1 MKRFLLILLF
11 VTSLSFAQNNG
22 ITYQAIIYNPD
33 GEELPGVNNPYAP
46 IFNQSICL
54 QFGIVDADGNLE
66 YQEQANVIT
75 DDFGMVNLIIGTY
88 PQSAGYA
95 SSFSEIQWSSDSKFL
110 VVDLD
115 IRGSCT
121 DFVEISNQPLSYVPF
136 ALYAENSSADEN
148 IDALTALVEQIETD
162 SNAAIATLQADVDQN
177 EADSDTTD
185 TVLQAQIDANET
197 AANNAIDAL
206 QADVD
211 QNEADSDT
219 TDAVLQ
225 AQIDTNETA
234 ANNAIDALQAD
245 VDQNEADSDTTD
257 AALQAQID
265 NNETAANNAIDALQA
280 DVDQNEAD
288 SDTTDAVLQAQI
300 DANETAANIAID
312 ALQADVDQ
320 NEADS
325 DTTDAA
331 LQTDVDQNEED
342 SDAADTALQ
351 LELDTTQSGSGLQ
364 DDGSYVANTSM
375 NYINESTS
383 IVDATEDLDA
393 AIAALQESNAALQ
406 ALIEDLQSQVDNLT
420 NTGTYTPTLISG
432 SGTFTEANWFQIGD
446 MVIVI
451 GNFNNG
457 DLTDGTEII
466 IDTPTTNTF
475 SSSTDVSG
483 NVAGFMMNMESVG
496 GSVRALQGTNRVVF
510 SGAGAHG
517 IAFDMDGGYVFSYN
531 LGGGTTYTPT
541 TNGNIT
547 LSPANYSINGS
558 TVIVNGNFSDG
569 DFGFFSEDNIEISIP
584 TSSTFSNAYD
594 ATGVVSSTVMMG
606 FESGAGHVEAVP
618 NSSSVKISLS
628 GAHGIA
634 FEADGSYTFTYNT
647 SSAGGLTY
655 NPSVTE
661 GSATISNVQYFKY
674 GDMVIVSGLIDNAS
688 SGTVIS
694 IPISSFFTSPYD
706 VKGLVTGSDFDES
719 AAGIIQSVPNSENV
733 QISFRGAHGQTNCD
747 QGSFIFTYK
756 L

>member
-185 TVLQAQIDANET
+185 T
-197 AANNAIDAL
+197 
-206 QADVD
+206 
-211 QNEADSDT
+211 
-219 TDAVLQ
+219 
-225 AQIDTNETA
+225 
-234 ANNAIDALQAD
+234 
-245 VDQNEADSDTTD
+245 
-257 AALQAQID
+257 
-265 NNETAANNAIDALQA
+265 
-280 DVDQNEAD
+280 
-288 SDTTDAVLQAQI
+288 VLQAQI

-517 IAFDMDGGYVFSYN
+517 IAFDMDGGYIFSYN

-733 QISFRGAHGQTNCD
+733 QISFRGAHGQTNFD

>member
-1 MKRFLLILLF
+1 M
-11 VTSLSFAQNNG
+11 
-22 ITYQAIIYNPD
+22 
-33 GEELPGVNNPYAP
+33 
-46 IFNQSICL
+46 
-54 QFGIVDADGNLE
+54 
-66 YQEQANVIT
+66 
-75 DDFGMVNLIIGTY
+75 
-88 PQSAGYA
+88 
-95 SSFSEIQWSSDSKFL
+95 
-110 VVDLD
+110 
-115 IRGSCT
+115 
-121 DFVEISNQPLSYVPF
+121 
-136 ALYAENSSADEN
+136 
-148 IDALTALVEQIETD
+148 
-162 SNAAIATLQADVDQN
+162 
-177 EADSDTTD
+177 
-185 TVLQAQIDANET
+185 
-197 AANNAIDAL
+197 
-206 QADVD
+206 
-211 QNEADSDT
+211 
-219 TDAVLQ
+219 
-225 AQIDTNETA
+225 
-234 ANNAIDALQAD
+234 
-245 VDQNEADSDTTD
+245 
-257 AALQAQID
+257 
-265 NNETAANNAIDALQA
+265 
-280 DVDQNEAD
+280 
-288 SDTTDAVLQAQI
+288 
-300 DANETAANIAID
+300 
-312 ALQADVDQ
+312 
-320 NEADS
+320 
-325 DTTDAA
+325 
-331 LQTDVDQNEED
+331 
-342 SDAADTALQ
+342 Q

-420 NTGTYTPTLISG
+420 NSGTYTPTLISG

-446 MVIVI
+446 MVIVL

-483 NVAGFMMNMESVG
+483 NVAGFMAFDDEFGESVG

-517 IAFDMDGGYVFSYN
+517 MAIDMDGGYIFSYN

-547 LSPANYSINGS
+547 LSPANYSINDS
-558 TVIVNGNFSDG
+558 TVIVNGNFSNG
-569 DFGFFSEDNIEISIP
+569 DFGNSFFNDENIEISIP

-594 ATGVVSSTVMMG
+594 ATGVVSSTVMG

-628 GAHGIA
+628 GAHS
-634 FEADGSYTFTYNT
+634 EAIDAEGSYTFTYNT

-655 NPSVTE
+655 NPSVTS

-706 VKGLVTGSDFDES
+706 VKGLVTGSYFES

-733 QISFRGAHGQTNCD
+733 QISFRGAHGQTNFD

>member
-219 TDAVLQ
+219 TDA
-225 AQIDTNETA
+225 
-234 ANNAIDALQAD
+234 
-245 VDQNEADSDTTD
+245 
-257 AALQAQID
+257 
-265 NNETAANNAIDALQA
+265 
-280 DVDQNEAD
+280 
-288 SDTTDAVLQAQI
+288 
-300 DANETAANIAID
+300 
-312 ALQADVDQ
+312 
-320 NEADS
+320 
-325 DTTDAA
+325 A

-517 IAFDMDGGYVFSYN
+517 IAFDMDGGYIFSYN

-733 QISFRGAHGQTNCD
+733 QISFRGAHGQTNFD

>member
-197 AANNAIDAL
+197 AANN
-206 QADVD
+206 
-211 QNEADSDT
+211 
-219 TDAVLQ
+219 
-225 AQIDTNETA
+225 
-234 ANNAIDALQAD
+234 
-245 VDQNEADSDTTD
+245 
-257 AALQAQID
+257 
-265 NNETAANNAIDALQA
+265 
-280 DVDQNEAD
+280 
-288 SDTTDAVLQAQI
+288 
-300 DANETAANIAID
+300 AID

-634 FEADGSYTFTYNT
+634 FDAEGSYTFTYNT

-733 QISFRGAHGQTNCD
+733 QISFRGAHGQTNFD

>member
-1 MKRFLLILLF
+1 M
-11 VTSLSFAQNNG
+11 
-22 ITYQAIIYNPD
+22 
-33 GEELPGVNNPYAP
+33 
-46 IFNQSICL
+46 
-54 QFGIVDADGNLE
+54 
-66 YQEQANVIT
+66 
-75 DDFGMVNLIIGTY
+75 
-88 PQSAGYA
+88 
-95 SSFSEIQWSSDSKFL
+95 
-110 VVDLD
+110 
-115 IRGSCT
+115 
-121 DFVEISNQPLSYVPF
+121 
-136 ALYAENSSADEN
+136 
-148 IDALTALVEQIETD
+148 
-162 SNAAIATLQADVDQN
+162 
-177 EADSDTTD
+177 
-185 TVLQAQIDANET
+185 
-197 AANNAIDAL
+197 
-206 QADVD
+206 
-211 QNEADSDT
+211 
-219 TDAVLQ
+219 
-225 AQIDTNETA
+225 
-234 ANNAIDALQAD
+234 
-245 VDQNEADSDTTD
+245 
-257 AALQAQID
+257 
-265 NNETAANNAIDALQA
+265 
-280 DVDQNEAD
+280 
-288 SDTTDAVLQAQI
+288 
-300 DANETAANIAID
+300 
-312 ALQADVDQ
+312 
-320 NEADS
+320 
-325 DTTDAA
+325 
-331 LQTDVDQNEED
+331 
-342 SDAADTALQ
+342 Q

-364 DDGSYVANTSM
+364 DDGSYLANTSM

-457 DLTDGTEII
+457 DLSDGSEIT

-496 GSVRALQGTNRVVF
+496 GSVTALQGTNRVVF

-517 IAFDMDGGYVFSYN
+517 MAFDMDGGYIFSYN

-558 TVIVNGNFSDG
+558 TVIVNGNFSNG
-569 DFGFFSEDNIEISIP
+569 DFGFSSEDNIEISIP

-594 ATGVVSSTVMMG
+594 ATGVASSTVMG
-606 FESGAGHVEAVP
+606 FESGAGYVEAVP
-618 NSSSVKISLS
+618 NSSSVKISIS
-628 GAHGIA
+628 GAHMMA
-634 FEADGSYTFTYNT
+634 VDAEGSYTFTYNT

-655 NPSVTE
+655 NPSVTS

-694 IPISSFFTSPYD
+694 IPISSFFTSPSD
-706 VKGLVTGSDFDES
+706 VKGLVTGSYFES
-719 AAGIIQSVPNSENV
+719 AAGIIQAVSNSETV
-733 QISFRGAHGQTNCD
+733 KISFRGAHGQEDFD

>member
-185 TVLQAQIDANET
+185 TVLQAQIDA
-197 AANNAIDAL
+197 
-206 QADVD
+206 
-211 QNEADSDT
+211 
-219 TDAVLQ
+219 
-225 AQIDTNETA
+225 NETA

-517 IAFDMDGGYVFSYN
+517 IAFDMDGGYIFSYN

-634 FEADGSYTFTYNT
+634 FDAEGSYTFTYNT

-706 VKGLVTGSDFDES
+706 VKGLVTGSDFES

-733 QISFRGAHGQTNCD
+733 QISFRGAHGQTNFD

>member
-185 TVLQAQIDANET
+185 TVLQAQIDA
-197 AANNAIDAL
+197 
-206 QADVD
+206 
-211 QNEADSDT
+211 
-219 TDAVLQ
+219 
-225 AQIDTNETA
+225 NETA

-634 FEADGSYTFTYNT
+634 FDAEGSYTFTYNT

-706 VKGLVTGSDFDES
+706 VKGLVTGSDFES

-733 QISFRGAHGQTNCD
+733 QISFRGAHGQTNFD

>member
-1 MKRFLLILLF
+1 MKRFLHLLLF

-88 PQSAGYA
+88 PLSAGYA

-115 IRGSCT
+115 IKGNCT

-185 TVLQAQIDANET
+185 AVLQAQIDANET
-197 AANNAIDAL
+197 AANIAINAL
-206 QADVD
+206 QVEVD
-211 QNEADSDT
+211 QNEADIDT
-219 TDAVLQ
+219 TD
-225 AQIDTNETA
+225 T
-234 ANNAIDALQAD
+234 
-245 VDQNEADSDTTD
+245 
-257 AALQAQID
+257 
-265 NNETAANNAIDALQA
+265 
-280 DVDQNEAD
+280 
-288 SDTTDAVLQAQI
+288 VLQAQI

-320 NEADS
+320 NETDS
-325 DTTDAA
+325 DAADAA

-351 LELDTTQSGSGLQ
+351 LELDTTESGSGLQ

-446 MVIVI
+446 MVIVL

-483 NVAGFMMNMESVG
+483 NVAGIAFDESVG

-510 SGAGAHG
+510 SGAGAHRMA
-517 IAFDMDGGYVFSYN
+517 IDMDGGYIFSYN

-558 TVIVNGNFSDG
+558 NVIVNGNFSNG
-569 DFGFFSEDNIEISIP
+569 DFGFFNDENIEISIP

-594 ATGVVSSTVMMG
+594 ATGVVSSTVIMG

-628 GAHGIA
+628 GAHMDA
-634 FEADGSYTFTYNT
+634 FDAEGSYTFTYNT

-655 NPSVTE
+655 NPSVTS

-674 GDMVIVSGLIDNAS
+674 GYMVIVSGLIDNAS

-706 VKGLVTGSDFDES
+706 VKGLVTGSYFES

-733 QISFRGAHGQTNCD
+733 QISFRGAHGQTNFD

>member
-1 MKRFLLILLF
+1 M
-11 VTSLSFAQNNG
+11 
-22 ITYQAIIYNPD
+22 
-33 GEELPGVNNPYAP
+33 
-46 IFNQSICL
+46 
-54 QFGIVDADGNLE
+54 
-66 YQEQANVIT
+66 
-75 DDFGMVNLIIGTY
+75 
-88 PQSAGYA
+88 
-95 SSFSEIQWSSDSKFL
+95 
-110 VVDLD
+110 
-115 IRGSCT
+115 
-121 DFVEISNQPLSYVPF
+121 
-136 ALYAENSSADEN
+136 
-148 IDALTALVEQIETD
+148 
-162 SNAAIATLQADVDQN
+162 
-177 EADSDTTD
+177 
-185 TVLQAQIDANET
+185 
-197 AANNAIDAL
+197 
-206 QADVD
+206 
-211 QNEADSDT
+211 
-219 TDAVLQ
+219 
-225 AQIDTNETA
+225 
-234 ANNAIDALQAD
+234 
-245 VDQNEADSDTTD
+245 
-257 AALQAQID
+257 
-265 NNETAANNAIDALQA
+265 
-280 DVDQNEAD
+280 
-288 SDTTDAVLQAQI
+288 
-300 DANETAANIAID
+300 
-312 ALQADVDQ
+312 
-320 NEADS
+320 
-325 DTTDAA
+325 
-331 LQTDVDQNEED
+331 
-342 SDAADTALQ
+342 Q

-517 IAFDMDGGYVFSYN
+517 IAFDMDGGYIFSYN

-634 FEADGSYTFTYNT
+634 FDAEGSYTFTYNT

-733 QISFRGAHGQTNCD
+733 QISFRGAHGQTNFD

>member
-1 MKRFLLILLF
+1 M
-11 VTSLSFAQNNG
+11 
-22 ITYQAIIYNPD
+22 
-33 GEELPGVNNPYAP
+33 
-46 IFNQSICL
+46 
-54 QFGIVDADGNLE
+54 
-66 YQEQANVIT
+66 
-75 DDFGMVNLIIGTY
+75 
-88 PQSAGYA
+88 
-95 SSFSEIQWSSDSKFL
+95 
-110 VVDLD
+110 
-115 IRGSCT
+115 
-121 DFVEISNQPLSYVPF
+121 
-136 ALYAENSSADEN
+136 
-148 IDALTALVEQIETD
+148 
-162 SNAAIATLQADVDQN
+162 
-177 EADSDTTD
+177 
-185 TVLQAQIDANET
+185 
-197 AANNAIDAL
+197 
-206 QADVD
+206 
-211 QNEADSDT
+211 
-219 TDAVLQ
+219 
-225 AQIDTNETA
+225 
-234 ANNAIDALQAD
+234 
-245 VDQNEADSDTTD
+245 
-257 AALQAQID
+257 
-265 NNETAANNAIDALQA
+265 
-280 DVDQNEAD
+280 
-288 SDTTDAVLQAQI
+288 
-300 DANETAANIAID
+300 
-312 ALQADVDQ
+312 
-320 NEADS
+320 
-325 DTTDAA
+325 
-331 LQTDVDQNEED
+331 
-342 SDAADTALQ
+342 Q

-446 MVIVI
+446 MVIVF
-451 GNFNNG
+451 GNFNDG
-457 DLTDGTEII
+457 DLSYGSEIT

-517 IAFDMDGGYVFSYN
+517 MAFDMDGGYIFSYN

-558 TVIVNGNFSDG
+558 TVIVNGNFSNG

-594 ATGVVSSTVMMG
+594 ATGVASSTVMMG

-618 NSSSVKISLS
+618 NSSSVKISIS
-628 GAHGIA
+628 GAHMEA
-634 FEADGSYTFTYNT
+634 FDTEGSYTFTYNT

-655 NPSVTE
+655 NPSVTS

-706 VKGLVTGSDFDES
+706 VKGLVTGSYFES

-733 QISFRGAHGQTNCD
+733 QISFRGAHGQTNFD

>member
-185 TVLQAQIDANET
+185 
-197 AANNAIDAL
+197 
-206 QADVD
+206 
-211 QNEADSDT
+211 
-219 TDAVLQ
+219 
-225 AQIDTNETA
+225 
-234 ANNAIDALQAD
+234 
-245 VDQNEADSDTTD
+245 

-265 NNETAANNAIDALQA
+265 NNETAANN
-280 DVDQNEAD
+280 
-288 SDTTDAVLQAQI
+288 
-300 DANETAANIAID
+300 AID

-606 FESGAGHVEAVP
+606 IESGAGHVEAVP
-618 NSSSVKISLS
+618 NSSSVKISIS

-733 QISFRGAHGQTNCD
+733 QISFRGAHGQTNFD

>member
-1 MKRFLLILLF
+1 MKRFLHLLLF

-88 PQSAGYA
+88 PLSAGYA

-115 IRGSCT
+115 IKGNCT

-185 TVLQAQIDANET
+185 AVLQAQIDANET
-197 AANNAIDAL
+197 AANIAINAL
-206 QADVD
+206 QVDVD
-211 QNEADSDT
+211 QNETDSDT

-225 AQIDTNETA
+225 AQIDANETA
-234 ANNAIDALQAD
+234 ANIAINALQVE
-245 VDQNEADSDTTD
+245 VDQNETDSDTTD
-257 AALQAQID
+257 AK
-265 NNETAANNAIDALQA
+265 
-280 DVDQNEAD
+280 
-288 SDTTDAVLQAQI
+288 LQAQI

-320 NEADS
+320 NETDS
-325 DTTDAA
+325 DAADAA

-351 LELDTTQSGSGLQ
+351 LELDTTESGSGLQ

-446 MVIVI
+446 MVIVL

-466 IDTPTTNTF
+466 IETPTTNTF

-483 NVAGFMMNMESVG
+483 NVAGIAFDESVG

-510 SGAGAHG
+510 SGAGAHRMA
-517 IAFDMDGGYVFSYN
+517 IDMDGGYIFSYN

-558 TVIVNGNFSDG
+558 NVIVNGNFSNG
-569 DFGFFSEDNIEISIP
+569 DFGFFNDENIEISIP

-594 ATGVVSSTVMMG
+594 ATGVVSSTVIMG

-628 GAHGIA
+628 GAHMDA
-634 FEADGSYTFTYNT
+634 FDAEGSYTFTYNT

-655 NPSVTE
+655 NPSVTS

-674 GDMVIVSGLIDNAS
+674 GYMVIVSGLIDNAS

-706 VKGLVTGSDFDES
+706 VKGLVTGSYFES

-733 QISFRGAHGQTNCD
+733 QISFRGAHGQTNFD

>member
-185 TVLQAQIDANET
+185 T
-197 AANNAIDAL
+197 
-206 QADVD
+206 
-211 QNEADSDT
+211 
-219 TDAVLQ
+219 
-225 AQIDTNETA
+225 
-234 ANNAIDALQAD
+234 
-245 VDQNEADSDTTD
+245 
-257 AALQAQID
+257 
-265 NNETAANNAIDALQA
+265 
-280 DVDQNEAD
+280 
-288 SDTTDAVLQAQI
+288 VLQAQI

-634 FEADGSYTFTYNT
+634 FDAEGSYTFTYNT

-706 VKGLVTGSDFDES
+706 VKGLVTGSDFES

-733 QISFRGAHGQTNCD
+733 QISFRGAHGQTNFD

>member
-219 TDAVLQ
+219 TDA
-225 AQIDTNETA
+225 
-234 ANNAIDALQAD
+234 
-245 VDQNEADSDTTD
+245 
-257 AALQAQID
+257 
-265 NNETAANNAIDALQA
+265 
-280 DVDQNEAD
+280 
-288 SDTTDAVLQAQI
+288 
-300 DANETAANIAID
+300 
-312 ALQADVDQ
+312 
-320 NEADS
+320 
-325 DTTDAA
+325 A

-517 IAFDMDGGYVFSYN
+517 IAFDMDGGYIFSYN

-634 FEADGSYTFTYNT
+634 FDAEGSYTFTYNT

-706 VKGLVTGSDFDES
+706 VKGLVTGSDFES

-733 QISFRGAHGQTNCD
+733 QISFRGAHGQTNFD

>member
-185 TVLQAQIDANET
+185 
-197 AANNAIDAL
+197 
-206 QADVD
+206 
-211 QNEADSDT
+211 
-219 TDAVLQ
+219 AVLQ

-234 ANNAIDALQAD
+234 ANNAIDALQA
-245 VDQNEADSDTTD
+245 
-257 AALQAQID
+257 
-265 NNETAANNAIDALQA
+265 
-280 DVDQNEAD
+280 
-288 SDTTDAVLQAQI
+288 
-300 DANETAANIAID
+300 
-312 ALQADVDQ
+312 
-320 NEADS
+320 
-325 DTTDAA
+325 
-331 LQTDVDQNEED
+331 DVDQNEED

-457 DLTDGTEII
+457 DLL
-466 IDTPTTNTF
+466 
-475 SSSTDVSG
+475 
-483 NVAGFMMNMESVG
+483 ME
-496 GSVRALQGTNRVVF
+496 Q
-510 SGAGAHG
+510 
-517 IAFDMDGGYVFSYN
+517 
-531 LGGGTTYTPT
+531 
-541 TNGNIT
+541 
-547 LSPANYSINGS
+547 
-558 TVIVNGNFSDG
+558 
-569 DFGFFSEDNIEISIP
+569 
-584 TSSTFSNAYD
+584 
-594 ATGVVSSTVMMG
+594 
-606 FESGAGHVEAVP
+606 
-618 NSSSVKISLS
+618 
-628 GAHGIA
+628 
-634 FEADGSYTFTYNT
+634 
-647 SSAGGLTY
+647 
-655 NPSVTE
+655 
-661 GSATISNVQYFKY
+661 
-674 GDMVIVSGLIDNAS
+674 
-688 SGTVIS
+688 
-694 IPISSFFTSPYD
+694 
-706 VKGLVTGSDFDES
+706 
-719 AAGIIQSVPNSENV
+719 
-733 QISFRGAHGQTNCD
+733 
-747 QGSFIFTYK
+747 K
-756 L
+756 LL